1 MSIQRVR
8 SVTGVLLLALGLVV
22 MTPGASGQ
30 VVNGG
35 FEQPGLGFRTV
46 ANGETYGGWTN
57 AGPGNIEF
65 VQAVFNPSLPN
76 LQFSAYEGEYWIDLV
91 GTQSPSGIYQ
101 DISGLLPGQL
111 YRVDWAQ
118 AGNVW
123 GSNFAFTM
131 RVLWNGVQVAEYTQ
145 THGGN
150 NGQFMNW
157 QLRSVEVTASLTS
170 GINRLQFQAVTG
182 ISARGPALDAVSITL
197 VPGPGAAAVLGGFG
211 LLGLRRRR
219 H

>member
-1 MSIQRVR
+1 MFNHHALRVII
-8 SVTGVLLLALGLVV
+8 SAFGGVACTAV
-22 MTPGASGQ
+22 AAAQ

-46 ANGETYGGWTN
+46 AVGETYGGWTN

-65 VQAVFNPSLPN
+65 VHAVFNPSLPN
-76 LQFSAYEGEYWIDLV
+76 LQFSAYEGDYWIDLV
-91 GTQSPSGIYQ
+91 GTGSPSGIYQ
-101 DISGLLPGQL
+101 DITGLLPGET
-111 YRVDWAQ
+111 YRIDWAQ

-131 RVLWNGVQVAEYTQ
+131 RVLWNGVQVAEFTQ

-157 QLRSVEVTASLTS
+157 QLHSVEVTASLTS

-197 VPGPGAAAVLGGFG
+197 VPGPGGAVALAGAG

-219 H
+219 R